1 MRKIALLKPG
11 RLALQTDCQTVEK
24 RPQTVRIDV
33 KACGICG
40 SDLALLRGTRSLKDE
55 RYFGHEF
62 SGTVTDAGE
71 GYNGITAGI
80 RVASELSKTCGK
92 CWNCRNGLSNYCKSM
107 NDALLPGGFTEET
120 LVLNTPD
127 YSFLSPIPDT
137 LDDITATLLEPAN
150 CSYHIAMSAQIKPG
164 DTVAVF
170 GLGAIG
176 LVAARIL
183 RYLGA
188 GKVVGIDRSQARLD
202 EVQKTGIVDTINSG
216 DADWQEQLR
225 EMCGEYGPDIVV
237 EATGAPAI
245 FPEALRVVRPGG
257 RVVAG
262 SVYSGSIER
271 FEPIPIMRK
280 ELTVVGAKGPY
291 PSLKTDGTSV
301 VVDVVD
307 RLQDDLKKIIKVY
320 KYEEALRAFEEAAS
334 GAAIKAVIKFK

>member
-1 MRKIALLKPG
+1 M
-11 RLALQTDCQTVEK
+11 LQNDCQAVEK
-24 RPQTVRIDV
+24 QLQTVRIDV
-33 KACGICG
+33 NACGICG
-40 SDLALLRGTRSLKDE
+40 SDLALLRGKRSLKDE

-62 SGTVTDAGE
+62 SGTVIDAGE
-71 GYNGITAGI
+71 EYNGITAGI

-92 CWNCRNGLSNYCKSM
+92 CWNCRNGLSNYCRSM
-107 NDALLPGGFTEET
+107 NDALLPGGFAEET

-150 CSYHIAMSAQIKPG
+150 CSYHIATRAQMKPG

-176 LVAARIL
+176 LIAARIL

-188 GKVVGIDRSQARLD
+188 GRVVGIDRNQTRIE
-202 EVQKTGIVDTINSG
+202 EVRKTGIVDTVNSG
-216 DADWQEQLR
+216 DVDWQEQIR
-225 EMCGEYGPDIVV
+225 EMCGECGPDIVV
-237 EATGAPAI
+237 EATGAPTV
-245 FPEALRVVRPGG
+245 FPDALRIVRPGG

-262 SVYSGSIER
+262 SVYSGSIEQ

-320 KYEEALRAFEEAAS
+320 EYDEALRAFEDAAS
-334 GAAIKAVIKFK
+334 GAAVKAVIKFK